1 MSVIQIETPS
11 PERALPV
18 LHDAIERQL
27 RLLSQSVG
35 RTEARVRELTAKLHV
50 DPEALLRGEVRHPE
64 GDDLALLELEGE
76 IEILG
81 ELREQLDS
89 LRRTRICR

>member
-18 LHDAIERQL
+18 RHDAIERQL

-35 RTEARVRELTAKLHV
+35 RTEANVRELPEKLNV
-50 DPEALLRGEVRHPE
+50 DPESLLRGEVPRPE
-64 GDDLALLELEGE
+64 GEDLDLLELEGE
-76 IEILG
+76 LEILG

-89 LRRTRICR
+89 LRRTTICQ